1 MAGLHTNFSRRPL
14 HVRQRLLRRVL
25 AVVALFLAQS
35 VRGQAQSTN
44 VILDVVSEQDLRAAM
59 GTAATVLN
67 AHPPQCCPPKWTT
80 VFIRLHG
87 NLTLAA
93 PLRISSSYYG
103 GYAGY
108 PVLDTNGFNLTGS
121 LSGEAILKTG
131 AGVLELTTTFS
142 GFRVLANGGILR
154 LGALNTCPV
163 FCPILLGTILPTVP
177 KAGAATTL
185 QATRSLALPMG
196 IELFGDTDHS
206 IDTNGFTVTLGDN
219 SFNRYGAHTVTAY
232 EHERLVKVGA
242 GTLIIVG
249 VVDPGLVVR
258 GGTLEVSSDDSL
270 GVHAFP
276 GRPADS
282 YGPPVPAHPAAT
294 LELDGGTLRAGA
306 SFTIDRPVFLNTHSG
321 VFDTNGFRLA
331 VNAVGGPGGLTKV
344 GDGQLIIAG
353 ANTYSGGTNVNQG
366 TLVIGTP
373 GALPSKTA
381 LTIASR
387 ASLDAGNHAFTIGSL
402 AGAGSVRLGTGALTV
417 GTDNTSTLFSGEIS
431 GSGSLTKTGSGTLTL
446 SGANTYSRGTIV
458 NAGAVIGTTA
468 SLQGAIANNS
478 LVGFAQDNDGT
489 FADAING
496 TGSVVKAGSGTVTFA
511 TPQLYTGLTE
521 VAAGQLNVTG
531 LAGSALVDPGATFS
545 GTGTIAGSLTING
558 MFTTSSPSSPNPD
571 LLQVNGHTTINGA
584 QLTLAGVNA
593 TLPRVT
599 TLPLFTSIG
608 GISGQFGAVNAPVLV
623 DAVVTSRGS
632 TAFAILER
640 TDIPFASLATNAN
653 GHAAGGALDAARATA
668 SADLRS
674 VIREVGAL
682 SDAELNTALAQLG
695 GSTSA
700 IALRTGALDAQGV
713 LRSVSDRIIDL
724 RTGVRSDLVASPLSA
739 RPRRTGVWFRATVSG
754 LSGDAIRSDVLS
766 RGGLLGID
774 REFAEGRWLV
784 GAFGG
789 YDRAALTL
797 DAGANALRDRRYRA
811 GVYAATTLGTAYINA
826 ALAGADHRVETTRHL
841 AFVAELDPQFGGGP
855 LFGGIDRS
863 TAARYAG
870 HDVTTFV
877 ESGLSRTLGTALVQ
891 PFAGLDASHVST
903 NGFAE
908 HGAGSVDLVA
918 SDASTTS
925 VRAAVGIRATRS
937 FAALSGTFAP
947 RVEVRYL
954 HELRDRAASVPV
966 AVAGAPMNGFSVTSP
981 TNGSHAVA
989 ASAGFVV
996 EASRRLLFSMDYR
1009 GVFAAA
1015 VHTQAVTLGVAF

>member
-1 MAGLHTNFSRRPL
+1 MAGLPTPFGRPRQAWLVFTGSVMTLLVTAIPAAADCHLDSYGEL
-14 HVRQRLLRRVL
+14 HCDVYNEGDFR
-25 AVVALFLAQS
+25 AAAQS
-35 VRGQAQSTN
+35 RS
-44 VILDVVSEQDLRAAM
+44 
-59 GTAATVLN
+59 ATVTLHTKLTLN
-67 AHPPQCCPPKWTT
+67 AP
-80 VFIRLHG
+80 VAI
-87 NLTLAA
+87 N
-93 PLRISSSYYG
+93 G
-103 GYAGY
+103 GYFG
-108 PVLDTNGFNLTGS
+108 LILNGFNLTGTIRGS
-121 LSGEAILKTG
+121 GVLSVDGFVGSRTSRLTLTAPPPDALRFYMY
-131 AGVLELTTTFS
+131 AGVLQAS
-142 GFRVLANGGILR
+142 GGV
-154 LGALNTCPV
+154 GALACV
-163 FCPILLGTILPTVP
+163 CFG
-177 KAGAATTL
+177 TTL
-185 QATRSLALPMG
+185 QALAQLTVRSIYMG
-196 IELFGDTDHS
+196 EPDYSWSGDQ
-206 IDTNGFTVTLGDN
+206 IVDTNGFTVTFGSLGGKY
-219 SFNRYGAHTVTAY
+219 F
-232 EHERLVKVGA
+232 RLVKVGA
-242 GTLIIVG
+242 GTLILTGPTYPSLQTLVKGG
-249 VVDPGLVVR
+249 VLQ
-258 GGTLEVSSDDSL
+258 VSSDASL
-270 GVHAFP
+270 GHIYPTEVLYP
-276 GRPADS
+276 S
-282 YGPPVPAHPAAT
+282 LT
-294 LELDGGTLRAGA
+294 LDGGTLQAGA
-306 SFTIDRPVFLNTHSG
+306 SFGLNRSVLLDSHGGT
-321 VFDTNGFRLA
+321 FDTNGFTLT
-331 VNAVGGPGGLTKV
+331 VGALNGSGALTKL
-344 GDGQLIIAG
+344 G
-353 ANTYSGGTNVNQG
+353 SG
-366 TLVIGTP
+366 TLVLNGPSTYTGATTVNAGTLRIAAP
-373 GALPSKTA
+373 GALPNGTA
-381 LTIASR
+381 LTMAEGSTIDASGQSLVLG
-387 ASLDAGNHAFTIGSL
+387 SLDGSGSL
-402 AGAGSVRLGTGALTV
+402 LIDQGSVAV
-417 GTDNTSTLFSGEIS
+417 GTDNTSTLFAGSIS
-431 GSGSLTKTGSGTLTL
+431 GSGSLTKTGTGTLTL
-446 SGANTYSRGTIV
+446 TGSNTYSGGTVV
-458 NAGAVIGTTA
+458 NSGALTGTTA
-468 SLQGAIANNS
+468 SLQGTITNNS
-478 LVGFAQDNDGT
+478 LLGFSQNDDGA
-489 FADAING
+489 FAGAING

-521 VAAGQLNVTG
+521 VAAGRLNVTG
-531 LAGSALVDPGATFS
+531 LAGSALVDPGATLS
-545 GTGTIAGSLTING
+545 GTGTIAGSVTVNG
-558 MFTTSSPSSPNPD
+558 MFTTSPASANPALTIGGNLMLGPTATYVFQVANAHTN
-571 LLQVNGHTTINGA
+571 LLQVNGDTTINGA
-584 QLTLAGVNA
+584 QLTLAGVNS

-599 TLPLFTSIG
+599 TLPLLSSIG
-608 GISGQFGAVNAPVLV
+608 GISGQFGAVNASVPL

-640 TDIPFASLATNAN
+640 TDVSFASLATNVN

-682 SDAELNTALAQLG
+682 SDADIHTALAQLG

-754 LSGDAIRSDVLS
+754 LSGDAIRSDALS